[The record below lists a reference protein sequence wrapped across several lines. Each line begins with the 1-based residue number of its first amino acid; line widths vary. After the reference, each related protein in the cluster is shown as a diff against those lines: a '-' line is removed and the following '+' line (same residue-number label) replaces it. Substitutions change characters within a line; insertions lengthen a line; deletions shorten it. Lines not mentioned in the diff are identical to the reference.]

1 MADDLAEQ
9 YPLNTVVNHYWL
21 PAIYASIEIRHGN
34 PAKAIDILQTTE
46 PYELGAPLPQF
57 EVGGSLYPIYLRGAA
72 YLALNKSK
80 EAAAEFRKF
89 VDNRGVPVNS
99 PLAALAQL
107 QLGRCYAQ
115 AGDSIN
121 ARSSY
126 QNFFALWKDADAGIP
141 VLLQAKTEYQQIR

>member
-1 MADDLAEQ
+1 MADELAEQ

-21 PAIYASIEIRHGN
+21 PAIYASIEIKHGN

-46 PYELGAPLPQF
+46 PYELGTPLPQF
-57 EVGGSLYPIYLRGAA
+57 EVGGSLYPVYVRGAA

-89 VDNRGVPVNS
+89 VDQRGVPVNS

-107 QLGRCYAQ
+107 QLGRSYAQ

-121 ARSSY
+121 ARSGY
-126 QNFFALWKDADAGIP
+126 QNFFALWKDADAEIP
-141 VLLQAKTEYQQIR
+141 VLRQAKAEYQRIP